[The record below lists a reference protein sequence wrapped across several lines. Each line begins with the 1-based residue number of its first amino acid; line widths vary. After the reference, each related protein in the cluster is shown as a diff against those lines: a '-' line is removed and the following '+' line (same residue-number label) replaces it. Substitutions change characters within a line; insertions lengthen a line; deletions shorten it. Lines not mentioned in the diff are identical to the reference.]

1 MERNPGDDAPT
12 PEAARAAR
20 VAELTARLAAV
31 QRQLAALPDI
41 AAVRQTEAPGLRAAM
56 KALERELARLRRE
69 AADEGAPGEEPPG

>member
-69 AADEGAPGEEPPG
+69 AADEGAAGEDAPG